1 MLIYL
6 NATASIRTAARIF
19 PSTTIVCANIAIFS
33 IISIVIM
40 ANGFFMMNYFLQ
52 KYYIFFCFVNM
63 YYLKKG

>member
-40 ANGFFMMNYFLQ
+40 ANVFFMMNYFFAKILH
-52 KYYIFFCFVNM
+52 IFCFVNM